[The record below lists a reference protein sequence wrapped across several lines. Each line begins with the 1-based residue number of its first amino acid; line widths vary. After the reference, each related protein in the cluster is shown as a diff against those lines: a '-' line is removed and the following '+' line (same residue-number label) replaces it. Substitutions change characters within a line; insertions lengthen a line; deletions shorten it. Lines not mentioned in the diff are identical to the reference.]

1 MSSAKV
7 LSSTRPPLPVRAT
20 TDLAVKRVRS
30 LSTSPVADIMQW
42 LNSGLETRSL
52 GTPAIAEAGWLV
64 GTEGGTWDVLGV
76 GRRGGKSFL
85 VGGRYAGPGI

>member
-1 MSSAKV
+1 
-7 LSSTRPPLPVRAT
+7 
-20 TDLAVKRVRS
+20 
-30 LSTSPVADIMQW
+30 MQW

-85 VGGRYAGPGI
+85 VGGGGMLVLVFKEPLSA